1 MNLNEYLN
9 TLKGK
14 SLVEANKVTE
24 ELCGII
30 DFFGSEEYIVAE
42 SFIQENKVEYED
54 WQTNFELACRVC
66 LLIKKQGVTPD
77 IIIEPTCGTGT
88 FILASIIEFGVSVK
102 KYGIEIYKP
111 YLIHSKFR
119 LLEYAL
125 KKPGVI
131 TSKIHLFH
139 QSIFCFNFDDLHIS
153 QKKISL
159 LSVIPHGLLIAS

>member
-30 DFFGSEEYIVAE
+30 DFFESEEYIVAE
-42 SFIQENKVEYED
+42 SLIQENKVEYGD

-66 LLIKKQGVTPD
+66 LLIKEQGITPD

-88 FILASIIEFGVSVK
+88 FILASIIVFGDSAK
-102 KYGIEIYKP
+102 KIYGIEIYN
-111 YLIHSKFR
+111 Y
-119 LLEYAL
+119 
-125 KKPGVI
+125 
-131 TSKIHLFH
+131 
-139 QSIFCFNFDDLHIS
+139 
-153 QKKISL
+153 
-159 LSVIPHGLLIAS
+159 